1 MTAVV
6 RTVGGQFVVPPRS
19 PGRPAG
25 PTEAELIRRQLE
37 PKKVEVLSKLAELA
51 AAGEPRSIELFLRYF
66 SPGARAEDEKFVVP
80 GLAQATPMEDKA
92 EAIVAAVSNG
102 QISAAAGEKA
112 LALLEKYVRVVV
124 ADEHERRLQALEHGR
139 AQIAQRQPR
148 GTLPAAPS
156 TPTALAVD
164 DLL

>member
-1 MTAVV
+1 MTDVV
-6 RTVGGQFVVPPRS
+6 RTVGGQFVVPPKS

-25 PTEAELIRRQLE
+25 PTEAELIRRHLA
-37 PKKVEVLSKLAELA
+37 PGKTAVLDKLAELA
-51 AAGEPRSIELFLRYF
+51 ALGDPRSMELFLRYF

-80 GLAQATPMEDKA
+80 RLAQATTMEDKA

-139 AQIAQRQPR
+139 AQIGQRQPR

-156 TPTALAVD
+156 TPTAFAVD